1 MRNDDFPKFKSI
13 MAGMA
18 AIFQRDLSTELMD
31 GYWLALRN
39 WSIDDFE
46 SASARLLE
54 TSQFMPRPAD
64 FHSVKKAGRPTYAES
79 WVQAVEHCRSSA
91 YRRGPMV
98 DEITDRAVAAL
109 GGYVAIAMCDED
121 KLHYL
126 ERRFQEIY
134 EGMQDAGDIRAAL
147 PNLTP
152 IRAIGRDK

>member
-1 MRNDDFPKFKSI
+1 
-13 MAGMA
+13 
-18 AIFQRDLSTELMD
+18 
-31 GYWLALRN
+31 
-39 WSIDDFE
+39 
-46 SASARLLE
+46 
-54 TSQFMPRPAD
+54 
-64 FHSVKKAGRPTYAES
+64 
-79 WVQAVEHCRSSA
+79 
-91 YRRGPMV
+91 MV